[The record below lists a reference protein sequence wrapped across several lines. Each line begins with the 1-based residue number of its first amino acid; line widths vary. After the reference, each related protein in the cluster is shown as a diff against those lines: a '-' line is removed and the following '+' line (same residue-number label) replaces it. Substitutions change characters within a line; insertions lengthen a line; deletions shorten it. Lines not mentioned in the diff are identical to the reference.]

1 MTNLE
6 VAAVFRGLASLLSKK
21 KESWFKIRAYLK
33 VAEEIEKLPVDLAQL
48 SAENKLKEIPGV
60 GDIIEKKIKEM
71 LTTGK
76 LQKYENLKAEAGM
89 ENSGPSRQ

>member
-6 VAAVFRGLASLLSKK
+6 IAAVFRGLAALLDKK

-33 VAEEIEKLPVDLAQL
+33 VAEEIEKLPVELEQIAT
-48 SAENKLKEIPGV
+48 AGKLREIPGV

-71 LTTGK
+71 LATGK
-76 LQKYENLKAEAGM
+76 LQKYEDLKAEAGTDTS
-89 ENSGPSRQ
+89 EPSSG